1 MSGGIQGD
9 APNLGIYEH
18 RVFKE
23 KDIWKY
29 AVKLTV
35 GPADARWELSAHGDI
50 LSEVMADI
58 QEQRKLMLGHAAE

>member
-1 MSGGIQGD
+1 MASNTGAVMPD
-9 APNLGIYEH
+9 PATLGIYEH

-35 GPADARWELSAHGDI
+35 GPADARWELSAHGDD
-50 LSEVMADI
+50 LEQVMKDI
-58 QEQRKLMLGHAAE
+58 QAQKDLMTK